1 MAELILTGS
10 SQCVDLAPYDPA
22 RFVRPSSTVKKKAYV
37 QQQERTHLADREPVD
52 PDSHFP
58 ESRHL

>member
-1 MAELILTGS
+1 MAELITTGE
-10 SQCVDLAPYDPA
+10 SQCVDLSPYDPA
-22 RFVRPSSTVKKKAYV
+22 RFVSPGKTVKQKAHV

-58 ESRHL
+58 EACHL